1 MKPVKRL
8 FLGVVILLV
17 GLGAAYGYAVSRQE
31 RDYRQLIARGDAA
44 LARDDTAAAI
54 ENFSGAIAL
63 KEHSMLGYLKRG
75 EAYRRRYQLDSGM
88 RDARQLAGLDPA
100 VDSATRDLRQASELD
115 PLAPRPLELL
125 GDISYSLGR
134 FDKAEERYQDY
145 IKLDD
150 RSPRVLYKLALARY
164 SGGRFAA
171 AVKALQQAV
180 AIHDQFAEA
189 YYLLGLCF
197 RDLQQPAESLRAL
210 ETSVH
215 IAPAMLHAREE
226 LGDLYGRLGRADDRI
241 AQLELLVRLQPG
253 PSRQVALGLAHGK
266 AGHFDE
272 AVTTLK
278 QAVEKYPDHSYTYVA
293 LGRVWLEKAQAHPDR
308 VELSKAL
315 GALEEAIGT
324 DNSSEAMTLFG
335 RALLLTQDVELAERV
350 LQQAT
355 EKRPAEALAFY
366 YLADAA
372 ERRGNAEVAR
382 RALLD
387 YRALEGDPPDAR
399 RRASL
404 AGRIADLS
412 MKLRDGGAAVT
423 WYQRAI
429 EADGADAP
437 LLVRVAEAQLL
448 SGDRDAARATV
459 ALALERDPAN
469 RAAVLLQ
476 RRIK

>member
-1 MKPVKRL
+1 VKRL
-8 FLGVVILLV
+8 FLGVGILIV
-17 GLGAAYGYAVSRQE
+17 GLGAAYGYSVSRQE
-31 RDYRQLIARGDAA
+31 RDYRQLIAKGDAA
-44 LARDDTAAAI
+44 LAKDDTAAAI
-54 ENFSGAIAL
+54 ESFSGAIAL

-75 EAYRRRYQLDSGM
+75 EAYRRRYQLEPGV
-88 RDARQLAGLDPA
+88 RDAKQLAGLDPA
-100 VDSATRDLRQASELD
+100 VDSAMRDLRQASELD

-134 FDKAEERYQDY
+134 FDKAAERYQDY

-150 RSPRVLYKLALARY
+150 RSPRVLYKQALAQY
-164 SGGRFAA
+164 SGGRFAS
-171 AVKALQQAV
+171 AVTALQRAV
-180 AIHDQFAEA
+180 AINDQFAEA

-197 RDLQQPAESLRAL
+197 RDLQRPAESLRAL
-210 ETSVH
+210 EISVR

-241 AQLELLVRLQPG
+241 AQLLALQTLDPG
-253 PSRQVALGLAHGK
+253 PSRQVALGLAYAR
-266 AGHFDE
+266 AGQFDQ
-272 AVTTLK
+272 AVTTLG
-278 QAVEKYPDHSYTYVA
+278 QAVKKYPDHSYTYVA
-293 LGRVWLEKAQAHPDR
+293 LGRVWLEKAQPHPDR
-308 VELSKAL
+308 VDLSKAL

-355 EKRPAEALAFY
+355 EKRPADALAFY

-404 AGRIADLS
+404 AIRIADLS
-412 MKLRDGGAAVT
+412 MQLRDGAAAVT
-423 WYQRAI
+423 WYQRAV

-437 LLVRVAEAQLL
+437 LLVRVAEAQLQ

-459 ALALERDPAN
+459 MLALEKDPAN
-469 RAAVLLQ
+469 RAGRLLEG
-476 RRIK
+476 RIK

>member
-1 MKPVKRL
+1 VKRL

-17 GLGAAYGYAVSRQE
+17 GLGAAYGYTVSRQE
-31 RDYRQLIARGDAA
+31 RDYRQLIARGEAA

-54 ENFSGAIAL
+54 ESFSGAIAL

-75 EAYRRRYQLDSGM
+75 EAYRRRYQLDSAV
-88 RDARQLAGLDPA
+88 RDGRQVAGLDPA
-100 VDSATRDLRQASELD
+100 ADSAMRDLRHASELD

-125 GDISYSLGR
+125 GDVSYSLGR
-134 FDKAEERYQDY
+134 FDKAEERYQEY
-145 IKLDD
+145 IRLDD

-171 AVKALQQAV
+171 AVTALQQAV
-180 AIHDQFAEA
+180 AIDDQFAEA

-197 RDLQQPAESLRAL
+197 RDLQKPAESLRAL
-210 ETSVH
+210 ETSVR

-241 AQLELLVRLQPG
+241 SQLELLVRLNPG

-266 AGHFDE
+266 AGHFDQ
-272 AVTTLK
+272 AVTTLG

-293 LGRVWLEKAQAHPDR
+293 LGRVWLEKAQPHPDR
-308 VELSKAL
+308 VDLSKAL

-324 DNSSEAMTLFG
+324 DDSSEAMTLFG

-355 EKRPAEALAFY
+355 EKRPADPLAFY

-372 ERRGNAEVAR
+372 ERRGNAAIAR

-387 YRALEGDPPDAR
+387 YRALEGDPADAR
-399 RRASL
+399 RRAAL

-412 MKLRDGGAAVT
+412 MQLRDGAAAVT

-448 SGDRDAARATV
+448 SGDRDAARSTV

>member
-1 MKPVKRL
+1 M
-8 FLGVVILLV
+8 
-17 GLGAAYGYAVSRQE
+17 
-31 RDYRQLIARGDAA
+31 
-44 LARDDTAAAI
+44 
-54 ENFSGAIAL
+54 
-63 KEHSMLGYLKRG
+63 
-75 EAYRRRYQLDSGM
+75 
-88 RDARQLAGLDPA
+88 
-100 VDSATRDLRQASELD
+100 
-115 PLAPRPLELL
+115 
-125 GDISYSLGR
+125 
-134 FDKAEERYQDY
+134 
-145 IKLDD
+145 
-150 RSPRVLYKLALARY
+150 
-164 SGGRFAA
+164 
-171 AVKALQQAV
+171 
-180 AIHDQFAEA
+180 
-189 YYLLGLCF
+189 
-197 RDLQQPAESLRAL
+197 
-210 ETSVH
+210 
-215 IAPAMLHAREE
+215 
-226 LGDLYGRLGRADDRI
+226 
-241 AQLELLVRLQPG
+241 
-253 PSRQVALGLAHGK
+253 
-266 AGHFDE
+266 
-272 AVTTLK
+272 
-278 QAVEKYPDHSYTYVA
+278 A

-308 VELSKAL
+308 VDLSKAL

-355 EKRPAEALAFY
+355 EKRPADALAFY

-372 ERRGNAEVAR
+372 ERRGNAEMAR

>member
-1 MKPVKRL
+1 
-8 FLGVVILLV
+8 
-17 GLGAAYGYAVSRQE
+17 
-31 RDYRQLIARGDAA
+31 
-44 LARDDTAAAI
+44 
-54 ENFSGAIAL
+54 
-63 KEHSMLGYLKRG
+63 MLGYLKRG
-75 EAYRRRYQLDSGM
+75 EAYRRRYQLDSAM
-88 RDARQLAGLDPA
+88 RGARQVAGLDPA

-134 FDKAEERYQDY
+134 FDKAAERYQEY

-150 RSPRVLYKLALARY
+150 RSPRVLYKLGLVRY
-164 SGGRFAA
+164 NGGRFAA
-171 AVKALQQAV
+171 AVTALQQAV

-197 RDLQQPAESLRAL
+197 RDLQKPAESLRAL

-241 AQLELLVRLQPG
+241 AQLELLVRLNPG
-253 PSRQVALGLAHGK
+253 PARQVALGLAHSK

-272 AVTTLK
+272 AVTTLGK
-278 QAVEKYPDHSYTYVA
+278 AVQKYPDHSYTYVA
-293 LGRVWLEKAQAHPDR
+293 LGRVWLEKAQPHPDR
-308 VELSKAL
+308 VDLSKAL

-355 EKRPAEALAFY
+355 EKRPADALAFY

-372 ERRGNAEVAR
+372 ERRGNAETAR

-387 YRALEGDPPDAR
+387 YRALEGDPADAR
-399 RRASL
+399 RRAAL

-412 MKLRDGGAAVT
+412 MQLRDGAAAVT

-459 ALALERDPAN
+459 ALALEREPAN
-469 RAAVLLQ
+469 RAAVLLK